1 MRADLLARIRR
12 PMRALAIATFLG
24 LALGYSVFYFVFPNV
39 SVPAS
44 DEASLPLILGILLLA
59 AVLGGLLTEDLPSS
73 VIQAFVSIPIG
84 AVIAFSLAIS
94 PVAIG
99 FLQVQMDD
107 IFSFV
112 VRLPLPLY
120 LLAVPLYLIFGVIGL
135 LIRERF
141 GFRSSEFLR
150 RSGDRNRK

>member
-1 MRADLLARIRR
+1 MRADLVARLRR
-12 PMRALAIATFLG
+12 PLRALAIATFLG
-24 LALGYSVFYFVFPNV
+24 LALGYSAFYFVFPNV

-44 DEASLPLILGILLLA
+44 DEANLSLILGILLLA
-59 AVLGGLLTEDLPSS
+59 AILGGLLTEDLPSS

-84 AVIAFSLAIS
+84 AAIAFSLAIS
-94 PVAIG
+94 PVATG
-99 FLQVQMDD
+99 FIQVQMDD

-135 LIRERF
+135 LVRERF

-150 RSGDRNRK
+150 RSRDGNRK

>member
-1 MRADLLARIRR
+1 MRADLLSRLRR

-24 LALGYSVFYFVFPNV
+24 LALGYSAFYFVFPNV

-44 DEASLPLILGILLLA
+44 DEANLPLILGILLLA

-84 AVIAFSLAIS
+84 TVIAFSLAIS
-94 PVAIG
+94 PVATG

-107 IFSFV
+107 VFSFV

-141 GFRSSEFLR
+141 GFRSSEFLQ
-150 RSGDRNRK
+150 RSGGRNRK